1 MSADT
6 APRITGKPSLKQE
19 DNGNKLI
26 INCEIEASPKP
37 EIKWFKENTQLVD
50 SSRIKSKISNGKTNK
65 SFVLELEIDNLTSD
79 DSGMYKVNAKNRL
92 GEVSAS
98 IALNFAGK
106 FQYVLFTK
114 QSIDSILIISFFL
127 QFLKLKLHKKGKINS
142 KITIHLLS

>member
-1 MSADT
+1 LSLDREFYCSKMSADT

-50 SSRIKSKISNGKTNK
+50 SSRIKSKIANGKTNK

-79 DSGMYKVNAKNRL
+79 DSGMYKVHAKNRL

-98 IALNFAGK
+98 IALNFAGI
-106 FQYVLFTK
+106 F
-114 QSIDSILIISFFL
+114 SICSS
-127 QFLKLKLHKKGKINS
+127 S
-142 KITIHLLS
+142 